1 MEVKKIFTIIG
12 GGSAYTPGLM
22 LALIHHRD
30 KLNLSEVRLMD
41 IHEEH
46 LEITHKLC
54 SRMAQTSSAGFVVN
68 ATMDLNE
75 AMHDVDF
82 VLNTSR
88 PGGFECR
95 MKDETL
101 PLEFYIPGQE
111 TVGPGGFFFAMRSV
125 PEAHKLAD
133 AIEKYAPKAILL
145 NYTNPANIVT
155 QALIDRGFKR
165 VLGLCDQFDGDLSA
179 LGTALGFD
187 NPRCFDFETSGLNH
201 ATWHSNITFGGRP
214 LPETLPEN
222 FPEAANKHG
231 EEYSLRYNE
240 SLRLARLHKG
250 FYPNSYIAYYTKPDA
265 FVDHYRKH
273 GTRTEEILKKL
284 PFYYEHFK
292 EEAAKEVPNVV
303 HHRGGEDFGDF
314 AISTLAALQD
324 EHEHKM
330 VYNVLNGKST
340 SYLDENTVAEIR
352 TLVSRNGIKNMTSPD
367 VPQGRRD
374 LILKLEEYQRLAA
387 EAATTQDVRKVI
399 KALASN
405 PLVNDNHTAES
416 MLSRARDIYK
426 GDFPMFS

>member
-1 MEVKKIFTIIG
+1 MKKIFTIIG

-22 LALIHHRD
+22 LALIHHRE

-46 LEITHKLC
+46 LAITHRLC
-54 SRMAQTSSAGFVVN
+54 SRMAQASSAGFAVN

-75 AMHDVDF
+75 AVRGVDF

-101 PLEFYIPGQE
+101 PLEYYIPGQE

-133 AIEKYAPKAILL
+133 AMEKHAPNAMLL

-165 VLGLCDQFDGDLSA
+165 VIGLCDQFDGDLSA

-187 NPRCFDFETSGLNH
+187 NPRRFDFETSGLNH

-214 LPETLPEN
+214 LPEVLPEK
-222 FPEAANKHG
+222 FPESANKHG

-240 SLRLARLHKG
+240 SLQLARRYKG
-250 FYPNSYIAYYTKPDA
+250 FYPNSYIAYYTRPDA
-265 FVDHYRKH
+265 FVTHYRTH
-273 GTRTEEILKKL
+273 GTRTEAILKKL
-284 PFYYEHFK
+284 PFYYQHFM
-292 EEAAKEVPNVV
+292 EEAEKDIPNVV

-324 EHEHKM
+324 EQQHKL
-330 VYNVLNGKST
+330 VHNVVNGKST
-340 SYLDENTVAEIR
+340 AYLDENTVAEIR
-352 TLVSRNGIKNMTSPD
+352 TLVSRDGIINTPSPD
-367 VPQGRRD
+367 VPEGCRD

-387 EAATTQDVRKVI
+387 EAATAQDVRKVI

-405 PLVNDNHTAES
+405 PLVGDSHTAES
-416 MLSRARDIYK
+416 MLSRARDLYK
-426 GDFPMFS
+426 GDIPMFS